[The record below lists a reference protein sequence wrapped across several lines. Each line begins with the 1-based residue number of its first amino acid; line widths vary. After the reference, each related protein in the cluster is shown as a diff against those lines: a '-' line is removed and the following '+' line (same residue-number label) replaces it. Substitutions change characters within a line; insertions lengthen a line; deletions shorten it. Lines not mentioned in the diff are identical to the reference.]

1 MDVTLYLKRFDADGY
16 IALDL
21 FKDEKIEINLQI
33 KNLTDISKVR
43 TDFTQNFT
51 IPCSPTNNKMFD
63 YWYSGDVLR
72 RDDSQA
78 NAYNANI
85 RVDAYIEVNQT
96 PFRYGSLQLDSA
108 KLKNGVP
115 NSYSV
120 TFFGAGVGLSDKF
133 GEDELKDLF
142 QNITTY
148 DHPYSSTVIN
158 SLNTASLNSG
168 DVYYPLI
175 SAKTYLRY
183 GTSIDFDLNDT
194 DNIIEYKDFKPA
206 LRLIRI
212 IEAIET
218 KYNLTFSRD
227 FFDRSIFYNLFM
239 WMHRDANR
247 LLPSSTP
254 LAINYTSLTVNT
266 SDWAEATPEINT
278 TTDSVIVDWA
288 NNFPNYDI
296 LQPFVSIKLKINT
309 SSLEKYKIQVFDNGE
324 LYNTYENQQGNITL
338 NIYEKYYSEDNNNH
352 LFTFI
357 LTAIETQITFTSNL
371 IYQARFINLPL
382 IIGVMATY
390 SYRKLTATSASQT
403 TANTIVKISEQIPN
417 IKVKDFFNSL
427 IVQFNL
433 ILKSTSSS
441 NYYIDTLDNWYS
453 KGKSYDISNLIDLKD
468 ITVNK
473 PKAKKFIEFKYQ
485 KATAILGNQYFDNN
499 QIGYGDL
506 KADFQIQG
514 DELKMESKFEN
525 MMFERLVNNSTTTLT
540 DYQCGFA
547 VDKTLAPV
555 KTAPLVFYR
564 NGFDTGGNIYI
575 KTAITPSPVN
585 ATFTSTWHTATE
597 DNRTLEQVTNTLNF
611 GADNSTYFY
620 QPLTNSL
627 YFNFWETYIED
638 LYNKQTRVLNVK
650 GKMPI
655 RILQR
660 LGLNDRFI
668 IGQKKYKI
676 SSLKVDLTTS
686 ECDIEVFSDFS
697 LPFDSYDNTTS
708 LRVDSTDYTVDSEL
722 LSVDADS
729 IHEPVTTYIINGVS
743 LTVYNATK
751 GEEHFE
757 VKIDSNTNWTATPL
771 NNWIT
776 VNKTTGNASDYIRVS
791 IPINT
796 GSARSGDLKIT
807 IGTTDFNIEIN
818 QL

>member
-33 KNLTDISKVR
+33 KNLSDISKVR

-115 NSYSV
+115 DSYSV

-142 QNITTY
+142 QTITTY
-148 DHPYSSTVIN
+148 DHTYSSSVIN
-158 SLNTASLNSG
+158 SLNTASINSG

-183 GTSIDFDLNDT
+183 GSNNSFDLNLST
-194 DNIIEYKDFKPA
+194 NTIQYQDFKPA

-212 IEAIET
+212 IEAIEQ

-239 WMHRDANR
+239 WMHRDADR
-247 LLPSSTP
+247 IKSSSTP
-254 LAINYTSLTVNT
+254 LLINYTSLTVNIAN
-266 SDWAEATPEINT
+266 WAVPTPEINI
-278 TTDSVIVDWA
+278 TTDSVNIDWV
-288 NNFPNYDI
+288 NNFPSVYYNNAIGI
-296 LQPFVSIKLKINT
+296 LLRITPTTNNL
-309 SSLEKYKIQVFDNGE
+309 YKVEVFDNGI
-324 LYNTYENQQGNITL
+324 LYNTYNNLQGYVEL
-338 NIYEKYYSEDNNNH
+338 NPYNTTYNDDSNNH
-352 LFTFI
+352 LFTYKI
-357 LTAIETQITFTSNL
+357 TAIEGQLTFTTVL
-371 IYQARFINLPL
+371 IYIAHAIVSGFGRRIL
-382 IIGVMATY
+382 
-390 SYRKLTATSASQT
+390 SATSTSQT
-403 TANTIVKISEQIPN
+403 TTNAIVKIYEQIPN
-417 IKVKDFFNSL
+417 MKVKDFFNSL
-427 IVQFNL
+427 IIQFNL

-473 PKAKKFIEFKYQ
+473 TKAKKFIEFKYQ

-525 MMFERLVNNSTTTLT
+525 MMFERLVNSATNVAT

-547 VDKTLAPV
+547 VDKNLAPV
-555 KTAPLVFYR
+555 KTAPLLFYR

-575 KTAITPSPVN
+575 KTASPTN

-597 DNRTLEQVTNTLNF
+597 DNRTVEQVTNTLNF

-620 QPLTNSL
+620 HPLINSL
-627 YFNFWETYIED
+627 YLNFWQTYIED

-686 ECDIEVFSDFS
+686 QCDIEVFSDFS
-697 LPFDSYDNTTS
+697 APSDSYDNTTS

-729 IHEPVTTYIINGVS
+729 IHEPVTSYIINGVS

>member
-33 KNLTDISKVR
+33 KNLSDISKVR

-51 IPCSPTNNKMFD
+51 IPCSDTNNKMFD

-85 RVDAYIEVNQT
+85 RVDAYIEVNST

-142 QNITTY
+142 QNIQTY
-148 DHPYSSTVIN
+148 DHDYNANVIQ
-158 SLNTASLNSG
+158 SLNTNYFGNNS
-168 DVYYPLI
+168 VYYPLI
-175 SAKTYLRY
+175 SAKTYLKY
-183 GTSIDFDLNDT
+183 ATSNDFDLHNNANT
-194 DNIIEYKDFKPA
+194 INYKDFKPA

-227 FFDRSIFYNLFM
+227 FFDRAIFYNLFM
-239 WMHRDANR
+239 WMHRDADR

-254 LAINYTSLTVNT
+254 LAINYTSLVVNQA
-266 SDWAEATPEINT
+266 DWALATPEINIS
-278 TTDSVIVDWA
+278 TDSVAVNWD
-288 NNFPNYDI
+288 NFPTNVTSNRI
-296 LQPFVSIKLKINT
+296 FISLKILT
-309 SSLEKYKIQVFDNGE
+309 SSPYKYKIEVFDNGL
-324 LYNTYENQQGNITL
+324 LYNTYNNLQFNTTTT
-338 NIYEKYYSEDNNNH
+338 IYLKQRSEDSNNH
-352 LFTFI
+352 LFTFK
-357 LTAIETQITFTSNL
+357 LTAIEEQITFTSTLGYEGRRTLYNV
-371 IYQARFINLPL
+371 YDEPYA
-382 IIGVMATY
+382 V
-390 SYRKLTATSASQT
+390 YRRLTATAASQT
-403 TANTIVKISEQIPN
+403 TANSIVKISEQIPN

-427 IVQFNL
+427 IIQFNL
-433 ILKSTSSS
+433 ILKSSSSS
-441 NYYIDTLDNWYS
+441 NYYVDTLDNWYS

-473 PKAKKFIEFKYQ
+473 AKAKKFIEFKYQ
-485 KATAILGNQYFDNN
+485 KAEAILGKQYFENN
-499 QIGYGDL
+499 AIGYGDL
-506 KADFQIQG
+506 KADFQISG

-525 MMFERLVNNSTTTLT
+525 MMFERVVNNSTSVPT

-547 VDKTLAPV
+547 IDKSYAPV

-575 KTAITPSPVN
+575 QTPVG
-585 ATFTSTWHTATE
+585 ALAFTRTWHTATE
-597 DNRTLEQVTNTLNF
+597 DNRTLEQVTNSLNF
-611 GADNSTYFY
+611 GDDNSTYFY

-627 YFNFWETYIED
+627 YYNFWQTYIED
-638 LYNKQTRVLNVK
+638 LYNKQTRILNVK

-686 ECDIEVFSDFS
+686 QCDIEVFSDFS
-697 LPFDSYDNTTS
+697 APFDSYDDTIS

-729 IHEPVTTYIINGVS
+729 IHLPVTSYIINGVS
-743 LTVYNATK
+743 LTEYNATK

-757 VKIDSNTNWTATPL
+757 VKIDANTNWTATPL

-776 VNKTTGNASDYIRVS
+776 VNKTTGNASDYIRVT

>member
-33 KNLTDISKVR
+33 KNLSDISKVR

-85 RVDAYIEVNQT
+85 RVDSYIEVNQT

-115 NSYSV
+115 DSYSV

-133 GEDELKDLF
+133 GEDELKHLF
-142 QNITTY
+142 QTITTY
-148 DHPYSSTVIN
+148 DHTYSSSVIN
-158 SLNTASLNSG
+158 SLNTASINSG

-183 GTSIDFDLNDT
+183 GSNNAFDLNLSTNTID
-194 DNIIEYKDFKPA
+194 YKDFKPA

-212 IEAIET
+212 IEAIEQ

-239 WMHRDANR
+239 WMHRDADIIKS
-247 LLPSSTP
+247 SSTP
-254 LAINYTSLTVNT
+254 LLINYTSLTVFDAN
-266 SDWAEATPEINT
+266 WAVPTPEINI
-278 TTDSVIVDWA
+278 TTDSVNIDWV
-288 NNFPNYDI
+288 NNFPSVYYNNAI
-296 LQPFVSIKLKINT
+296 GMLLRITPTTNNL
-309 SSLEKYKIQVFDNGE
+309 YKVEVFDNGI
-324 LYNTYENQQGNITL
+324 LYNTYNNLQGYVEL
-338 NIYEKYYSEDNNNH
+338 NPYNTTYNDDSNNH
-352 LFTFI
+352 LFTYKI
-357 LTAIETQITFTSNL
+357 TAIEGQLTFTTVL
-371 IYQARFINLPL
+371 IYIAQKIVGGFGRRIL
-382 IIGVMATY
+382 
-390 SYRKLTATSASQT
+390 SATSTSQT
-403 TANTIVKISEQIPN
+403 TTNAIVKIYEQIPN
-417 IKVKDFFNSL
+417 MKVKDFFNSL
-427 IVQFNL
+427 IIQFNL

-473 PKAKKFIEFKYQ
+473 TKAKKFIEFKYQ

-525 MMFERLVNNSTTTLT
+525 MMFERLVNSATNVAT

-547 VDKTLAPV
+547 VDKNLAPV
-555 KTAPLVFYR
+555 KTAPLLFYR

-575 KTAITPSPVN
+575 KTASPAN

-597 DNRTLEQVTNTLNF
+597 DNRTLDQVTNTLNF

-620 QPLTNSL
+620 HPLTNSL
-627 YFNFWETYIED
+627 YYNFWKTYIED
-638 LYNKQTRVLNVK
+638 LYNKQTRVLNLK

-686 ECDIEVFSDFS
+686 QCDIEVFSDFS

-729 IHEPVTTYIINGVS
+729 IHEPVTSYIINGVS

>member
-33 KNLTDISKVR
+33 KNLSDISKVR

-133 GEDELKDLF
+133 GEDELKHLF
-142 QNITTY
+142 ETITTY
-148 DHPYSSTVIN
+148 DHTYSSSVIN
-158 SLNTASLNSG
+158 SLNTASINSG

-175 SAKTYLRY
+175 SAQSYLRY
-183 GTSIDFDLNDT
+183 GTNNNYDLNFST
-194 DNIIEYKDFKPA
+194 NTIEYKDFKPA
-206 LRLIRI
+206 LRVIRI
-212 IEAIET
+212 IEAIEQ

-227 FFDRSIFYNLFM
+227 FFDRAIFYNLFM
-239 WMHRDANR
+239 WLHRDTGR
-247 LLPSSTP
+247 LKQSSTS
-254 LAINYTSLTVNT
+254 LLINYTSLNVIQA
-266 SDWAEATPEINT
+266 DWALATPEINI
-278 TTDSVIVDWA
+278 TTDSVNIDWV
-288 NNFPNYDI
+288 NNFTSLAYRDI
-296 LQPFVSIKLKINT
+296 GIILWVYPTTNNL
-309 SSLEKYKIQVFDNGE
+309 YKVDVFDNGI
-324 LYNTYENQQGNITL
+324 LYYTYDNLQGNVMLNPYNTTWQ
-338 NIYEKYYSEDNNNH
+338 DDPNNH
-352 LFTFI
+352 LFTYKI
-357 LTAIETQITFTSNL
+357 SAIEGQLTFTTVL
-371 IYQARFINLPL
+371 R
-382 IIGVMATY
+382 Y
-390 SYRKLTATSASQT
+390 SGRQFNAGILKQRRIDATSASQT
-403 TANTIVKISEQIPN
+403 TTNAIVKISEQIPN
-417 IKVKDFFNSL
+417 MKVKDFFNSL
-427 IVQFNL
+427 IIQFNL

-453 KGKSYDISNLIDLKD
+453 KGKSYDISNLIDLKE

-506 KADFQIQG
+506 KADFKIQG

-525 MMFERLVNNSTTTLT
+525 MMFERLVNSATTIAT

-555 KTAPLVFYR
+555 KTAPLLFYR

-597 DNRTLEQVTNTLNF
+597 DNKVVDQVTNTLNF

-627 YFNFWETYIED
+627 YHNFWETYIED

-686 ECDIEVFSDFS
+686 QCDIEVFSDFS
-697 LPFDSYDNTTS
+697 DPFDSYDNTTS

-729 IHEPVTTYIINGVS
+729 IHEPVTSYIINGVS

-776 VNKTTGNASDYIRVS
+776 VNKTTGNASDYIRVT

>member
-85 RVDAYIEVNQT
+85 RVDAYIEVNST

-142 QNITTY
+142 QNIQTY
-148 DHPYSSTVIN
+148 DHPYNANVIQ
-158 SLNTASLNSG
+158 SLNTNYFGNNS
-168 DVYYPLI
+168 VYYPLI
-175 SAKTYLRY
+175 SAKTYLKY
-183 GTSIDFDLNDT
+183 ATSNDFDLHNNANT
-194 DNIIEYKDFKPA
+194 INYKDFKPA
-206 LRLIRI
+206 LRLIKI

-227 FFDRSIFYNLFM
+227 FFDRAIFYNLFM
-239 WMHRDANR
+239 WLHRDADR

-254 LAINYTSLTVNT
+254 LAINYTSLVVNQA
-266 SDWAEATPEINT
+266 DWALATPEINIS
-278 TTDSVIVDWA
+278 TDSVAVNWA
-288 NNFPNYDI
+288 NFPNNVTTNRI
-296 LQPFVSIKLKINT
+296 FIGFRIFT
-309 SSLEKYKIQVFDNGE
+309 SSPYKYKIEVFDNGL
-324 LYNTYENQQGNITL
+324 LYNTYNNLQFNTTTT
-338 NIYEKYYSEDNNNH
+338 IYLKQRSEDSNNH
-352 LFTFI
+352 LFTFK
-357 LTAIETQITFTSNL
+357 LTAIEEQITFTSTLVYEGRRTLYNV
-371 IYQARFINLPL
+371 YDQPYD
-382 IIGVMATY
+382 V
-390 SYRKLTATSASQT
+390 YRILTATTAAQT
-403 TANTIVKISEQIPN
+403 TANSIVKISEQIPN
-417 IKVKDFFNSL
+417 MKVKDFFNSL
-427 IVQFNL
+427 IIQFNL
-433 ILKSTSSS
+433 ILKSSSSS
-441 NYYIDTLDNWYS
+441 NYYVDTLDNWYS

-473 PKAKKFIEFKYQ
+473 AKAKKFIEFKYQ
-485 KATAILGNQYFDNN
+485 KAEAILGKQYFENN
-499 QIGYGDL
+499 AIGYGDL
-506 KADFQIQG
+506 KADFQISG

-525 MMFERLVNNSTTTLT
+525 MMFERVVNNSTSIPT

-547 VDKTLAPV
+547 IDKTLAPV

-575 KTAITPSPVN
+575 QTPV
-585 ATFTSTWHTATE
+585 AALAFTRTWHTATE

-611 GADNSTYFY
+611 GADSSTYFY
-620 QPLTNSL
+620 QFLDNSL
-627 YFNFWETYIED
+627 YFNFWQTYIED

-697 LPFDSYDNTTS
+697 APFDSYDDTIS

-729 IHEPVTTYIINGVS
+729 IHLPVTSYIINGVS
-743 LTVYNATK
+743 LTEYNATK

-757 VKIDSNTNWTATPL
+757 VKIDANTNWTATPL

>member
-43 TDFTQNFT
+43 TDFTQNFS

-183 GTSIDFDLNDT
+183 GTSDNFDLNYTTNTID
-194 DNIIEYKDFKPA
+194 YKDFKPA

-218 KYNLTFSRD
+218 KYNITFSRD

-239 WMHRDANR
+239 WLHRDADR
-247 LLPSSTP
+247 IKASSTP
-254 LAINYTSLTVNT
+254 LIT
-266 SDWAEATPEINT
+266 DFIT
-278 TTDSVIVDWA
+278 TTVYQETPDAAAWTGVPLPYDLATNIIKV
-288 NNFPNYDI
+288 NFDYFPTQT
-296 LQPFVSIKLKINT
+296 LQSSRYRRIAIKVKIFTT
-309 SSLEKYKIQVFDNGE
+309 STN
-324 LYNTYENQQGNITL
+324 LYNVGLYKGNDLYSEKTNLKGNVFITL
-338 NIYEKYYSEDNNNH
+338 FDKKNNEDSTSH
-352 LFTFI
+352 DFTI
-357 LTAIETQITFTSNL
+357 RVSSIEGNITFTS
-371 IYQARFINLPL
+371 QTFIEYISALFLYDRGIRLN
-382 IIGVMATY
+382 GT
-390 SYRKLTATSASQT
+390 TAQT
-403 TANTIVKISEQIPN
+403 TANAIIKISDQLPN

-427 IVQFNL
+427 IIQFNL

-473 PKAKKFIEFKYQ
+473 AKAKKFIEFKYQ
-485 KATAILGNQYFDNN
+485 KAEAILGKQYFENN

-525 MMFERLVNNSTTTLT
+525 MMFEKLVDSSTSLET

-547 VDKTLAPV
+547 IDKTLAPV

-575 KTAITPSPVN
+575 KTAAPTN

-597 DNRTLEQVTNTLNF
+597 DNRTLEQVTNSLNF
-611 GADNSTYFY
+611 GDDNSTYFY
-620 QPLTNSL
+620 QPITNSL
-627 YFNFWETYIED
+627 YFNFWQTYIED

-686 ECDIEVFSDFS
+686 QCDIEVFSDFS
-697 LPFDSYDNTTS
+697 LPFDSYDNTIS

-729 IHEPVTTYIINGVS
+729 IHEPVTSYIINGVS
-743 LTVYNATK
+743 LTVYNASK

>member
-33 KNLTDISKVR
+33 KNLSDISKVR

-142 QNITTY
+142 QTITTY
-148 DHPYSSTVIN
+148 DHDYTANVIQ
-158 SLNTASLNSG
+158 SLNTNYFGNNS
-168 DVYYPLI
+168 VYYPLI
-175 SAKTYLRY
+175 SAKTYLKF
-183 GTSIDFDLNDT
+183 GTSNAFDLSLNTNTID
-194 DNIIEYKDFKPA
+194 YKDFKPA
-206 LRLIRI
+206 LRLIKI
-212 IEAIET
+212 IEAIEQ

-227 FFDRSIFYNLFM
+227 FFDRAIFYNLFM
-239 WMHRDANR
+239 WMHRDADR

-254 LAINYTSLTVNT
+254 LAINYTSLVVNQA
-266 SDWAEATPEINT
+266 DWALATPEINI
-278 TTDSVIVDWA
+278 TTDTVAVNWA
-288 NNFPNYDI
+288 NFPTEYWNNRIYI
-296 LQPFVSIKLKINT
+296 YLSIFTGSIG
-309 SSLEKYKIQVFDNGE
+309 KYKIEVFDNGI
-324 LYNTYENQQGNITL
+324 LYNTYDNLQGNTTTT
-338 NIYEKYYSEDNNNH
+338 IYLKKRYEDINDH
-352 LFTFI
+352 LFTVK
-357 LTAIETQITFTSNL
+357 LTAIETQIIFSSILYCQSRRVASWNPEPD
-371 IYQARFINLPL
+371 YD
-382 IIGVMATY
+382 
-390 SYRKLTATSASQT
+390 YRVLTATGTSQT
-403 TANTIVKISEQIPN
+403 TANSIVKISEQIPN
-417 IKVKDFFNSL
+417 MKVKDFFNSL
-427 IVQFNL
+427 IIQFNL

-441 NYYIDTLDNWYS
+441 NYYVDTLDNWYS

-473 PKAKKFIEFKYQ
+473 AKAKKFIEFKYQ

-555 KTAPLVFYR
+555 KTAPLIFYR

-575 KTAITPSPVN
+575 KTAITPSPTN

-729 IHEPVTTYIINGVS
+729 IHEPVTSYILNGVS

>member
-85 RVDAYIEVNQT
+85 RVDAYIEVNST

-115 NSYSV
+115 NSYSL

-142 QNITTY
+142 QNIQTY
-148 DHPYSSTVIN
+148 DHVYNTTVIN
-158 SLNTASLNSG
+158 SLNTASLSNG

-175 SAKTYLRY
+175 SAKKYLKY
-183 GTSIDFDLNDT
+183 GTADGFDLNSNSNSIDF
-194 DNIIEYKDFKPA
+194 KDFKPA
-206 LRLIRI
+206 LRVIKI

-218 KYNLTFSRD
+218 KYNITFSRD
-227 FFDRSIFYNLFM
+227 FFDRAIFYNLFM
-239 WMHRDANR
+239 WLHRDADR
-247 LLPSSTP
+247 MKITSTP
-254 LAINYTSLTVNT
+254 LLIDYTSLIV
-266 SDWAEATPEINT
+266 DEAEWALTNPEINIT
-278 TTDSVIVDWA
+278 TNSVEVLWSTI
-288 NNFPNYDI
+288 P
-296 LQPFVSIKLKINT
+296 INQFAPSGSQRITISLLVFT
-309 SSLEKYKIQVFDNGE
+309 SSITRYKIEVFDNNE
-324 LYNTYENQQGNITL
+324 LYNTYDYQQGNINLT
-338 NIYEKYYSEDNNNH
+338 IYNKLKSQDNYYH
-352 LFTFI
+352 IFTFKI
-357 LTAIETQITFTSNL
+357 TAIEGQLTYTTNLLYSASSPIPLPFTNPVQYYYDRRRL
-371 IYQARFINLPL
+371 T
-382 IIGVMATY
+382 GV
-390 SYRKLTATSASQT
+390 SASQT
-403 TANTIVKISEQIPN
+403 TANTLVKISDQIPN

-433 ILKSTSSS
+433 ILKSSSIS
-441 NYYIDTLDNWYS
+441 NYYVDTLDNWYS

-485 KATAILGNQYFDNN
+485 KAEAILGKQYFENN
-499 QIGYGDL
+499 LIGYGDL

-514 DELKMESKFEN
+514 DELKTESKFEN
-525 MMFERLVNNSTTTLT
+525 LMFERVVNSSTNIAT

-547 VDKTLAPV
+547 IDKSLAPV

-575 KTAITPSPVN
+575 QSSIGPY
-585 ATFTSTWHTATE
+585 TFNSTWHTATE
-597 DNRTLEQVTNTLNF
+597 DNKVLDQVTNSLNF
-611 GADNSTYFY
+611 GADNSTYFL
-620 QPLTNSL
+620 QSITNSL
-627 YFNFWETYIED
+627 YSNFWETYIED

-650 GKMPI
+650 GKIPI

-697 LPFDSYDNTTS
+697 VPFDSYDNTIS

-729 IHEPVTTYIINGVS
+729 IHLPITSYIIDGVS
-743 LTVYNATK
+743 LTEYNATK
-751 GEEHFE
+751 GEENFE
-757 VKIDSNTNWTATPL
+757 VKINANTNWTATPL

-776 VNKTTGNASDYIRVS
+776 VNKTTGNSSDYIRVS

-807 IGTTDFNIEIN
+807 IGTTDFNIDIN

>member
-51 IPCSPTNNKMFD
+51 IPCSDTNNKMFD

-85 RVDAYIEVNQT
+85 RVDAYIEVNST

-148 DHPYSSTVIN
+148 DHTYNSSVIN

-175 SAKTYLRY
+175 SAKTYLKY
-183 GTSIDFDLNDT
+183 GTSNDFDLNFST
-194 DNIIEYKDFKPA
+194 NTIEYKDFKPA
-206 LRLIRI
+206 LRVIRI
-212 IEAIET
+212 IEAIEQ

-227 FFDRSIFYNLFM
+227 FFDRAIFYNLFM
-239 WMHRDANR
+239 WLHRDTGR
-247 LLPSSTP
+247 IKESSTS
-254 LAINYTSLTVNT
+254 LLINYTSLTVNAAG
-266 SDWAEATPEINT
+266 WALATPEINI
-278 TTDSVIVDWA
+278 TTDSVNIDWV
-288 NNFPNYDI
+288 NNFTSLGYRDI
-296 LQPFVSIKLKINT
+296 GILLWVYPTTNNL
-309 SSLEKYKIQVFDNGE
+309 YKVDVFDNGI
-324 LYNTYENQQGNITL
+324 LYYTYDNLQGNVMLNPYNTTWQ
-338 NIYEKYYSEDNNNH
+338 DDPNNH
-352 LFTFI
+352 LFTYKI
-357 LTAIETQITFTSNL
+357 SAIEGQLTFTTVL
-371 IYQARFINLPL
+371 R
-382 IIGVMATY
+382 Y
-390 SYRKLTATSASQT
+390 SGRQFNAGILQQRRVEATSASQT
-403 TANTIVKISEQIPN
+403 TTNAIVKISEQIPN
-417 IKVKDFFNSL
+417 MKVKDFFNSL
-427 IVQFNL
+427 IIQFNL

-506 KADFQIQG
+506 KADFKIQG

-525 MMFERLVNNSTTTLT
+525 MMFERLVDSSTSVAT

-547 VDKTLAPV
+547 VDKSLAPV
-555 KTAPLVFYR
+555 KTAPLLFYR

-597 DNRTLEQVTNTLNF
+597 DNKVVDQVTNTLNF

-627 YFNFWETYIED
+627 YHNFWETYIED

-686 ECDIEVFSDFS
+686 QCDIEVFSDFS
-697 LPFDSYDNTTS
+697 DPFDSYDNTTS

-729 IHEPVTTYIINGVS
+729 IHEPVTSYIINGVS
-743 LTVYNATK
+743 LTEYNATK

-757 VKIDSNTNWTATPL
+757 VKIDANTNWTATPL

-776 VNKTTGNASDYIRVS
+776 VNKTTGNSSDYIRVT

-796 GSARSGDLKIT
+796 GSARSGDLRIT
-807 IGTTDFNIEIN
+807 IGTTDFNIDIN

>member
-33 KNLTDISKVR
+33 KNLSDISKVR

-51 IPCSPTNNKMFD
+51 IPCSDTNNKMFD

-85 RVDAYIEVNQT
+85 RVDAYIEVNST

-142 QNITTY
+142 QNIQTY
-148 DHPYSSTVIN
+148 DHDYNANVIQ
-158 SLNTASLNSG
+158 SLNTNYFGNNS
-168 DVYYPLI
+168 VYYPLI
-175 SAKTYLRY
+175 SAKTYLKY
-183 GTSIDFDLNDT
+183 ATSNDFDLHNNANT
-194 DNIIEYKDFKPA
+194 INYKDFKPA

-227 FFDRSIFYNLFM
+227 FFDRAIFYNLFM
-239 WMHRDANR
+239 WMHRDADR

-254 LAINYTSLTVNT
+254 LAINYTSLVVNQA
-266 SDWAEATPEINT
+266 DWALATPEINIS
-278 TTDSVIVDWA
+278 TDSVAVNWD
-288 NNFPNYDI
+288 NFPTNVTSNRI
-296 LQPFVSIKLKINT
+296 FISLKILT
-309 SSLEKYKIQVFDNGE
+309 SSPYKYKIEVFDNGL
-324 LYNTYENQQGNITL
+324 LYNTYNNLQFNTTTT
-338 NIYEKYYSEDNNNH
+338 IYLKQRSEDSNNH
-352 LFTFI
+352 LFTFK
-357 LTAIETQITFTSNL
+357 LTAIEEQITFTSTLGYEGRRTLYNV
-371 IYQARFINLPL
+371 YDEPYA
-382 IIGVMATY
+382 V
-390 SYRKLTATSASQT
+390 YRRLTATAASQT
-403 TANTIVKISEQIPN
+403 TANSIVKISEQIPN

-427 IVQFNL
+427 IIQFNL
-433 ILKSTSSS
+433 ILKSSSSS
-441 NYYIDTLDNWYS
+441 NYYVDTLDNWYS

-473 PKAKKFIEFKYQ
+473 AKAKKFIEFKYQ
-485 KATAILGNQYFDNN
+485 KAEAILGKQYFENN
-499 QIGYGDL
+499 AIGYGDL
-506 KADFQIQG
+506 KADFQISG

-525 MMFERLVNNSTTTLT
+525 MMFERVVNNSTSVPT

-547 VDKTLAPV
+547 IDKSYAPV

-575 KTAITPSPVN
+575 QTPVG
-585 ATFTSTWHTATE
+585 ALAFTRTWHTATE
-597 DNRTLEQVTNTLNF
+597 DNRTLEQVTNSLNF
-611 GADNSTYFY
+611 GDDNSTYFY

-627 YFNFWETYIED
+627 YYNFWQTYIED
-638 LYNKQTRVLNVK
+638 LYNKQTRILNIK

-686 ECDIEVFSDFS
+686 QCDIEVFSDFS
-697 LPFDSYDNTTS
+697 APFDSYDDTIS

-729 IHEPVTTYIINGVS
+729 IHLPVTSYIINGVS
-743 LTVYNATK
+743 LTEYNATK

-757 VKIDSNTNWTATPL
+757 VKIDANTNWTATPL

-776 VNKTTGNASDYIRVS
+776 VNKTTGNASDYIRVT

>member
-43 TDFTQNFT
+43 TDFTQNFS

-72 RDDSQA
+72 RDDSQG

-175 SAKTYLRY
+175 SAKTYLKF
-183 GTSIDFDLNDT
+183 GTSDNFDLNDT
-194 DNIIEYKDFKPA
+194 TNTIDYKDFKPA

-212 IEAIET
+212 IQAIET
-218 KYNLTFSRD
+218 KYNITFSRD

-239 WMHRDANR
+239 WLHRDADR
-247 LLPSSTP
+247 IKASSTP
-254 LAINYTSLTVNT
+254 LIT
-266 SDWAEATPEINT
+266 DFIT
-278 TTDSVIVDWA
+278 TTVYEETPDSAAWTGVPLPYDLATNIIKV
-288 NNFPNYDI
+288 NFDYFPTQT
-296 LQPFVSIKLKINT
+296 LQSSGYRRISIKVKIFTT
-309 SSLEKYKIQVFDNGE
+309 STN
-324 LYNTYENQQGNITL
+324 LYNVGLYKGNDLYSEKTNLKGNVFITL
-338 NIYEKYYSEDNNNH
+338 FDKKNNEDSTSH
-352 LFTFI
+352 DFTI
-357 LTAIETQITFTSNL
+357 RVSSIEGNITFTS
-371 IYQARFINLPL
+371 QTFIEYISALYLYDRGIRLN
-382 IIGVMATY
+382 GT
-390 SYRKLTATSASQT
+390 TAQT
-403 TANTIVKISEQIPN
+403 TANAIIKISDQLPN

-485 KATAILGNQYFDNN
+485 KAEAILGKQYFENN

-525 MMFERLVNNSTTTLT
+525 MMFERVVNSSTSLET

-547 VDKTLAPV
+547 IDKTYAPV

-575 KTAITPSPVN
+575 KTAAPTN

-620 QPLTNSL
+620 QPLDNSL
-627 YFNFWETYIED
+627 YFNFWQTYIED

-686 ECDIEVFSDFS
+686 QCDIEVFSDFS

>member
-72 RDDSQA
+72 RDDSEA

-142 QNITTY
+142 QTITTY
-148 DHPYSSTVIN
+148 DHVYSANVIN
-158 SLNTASLNSG
+158 SLNDNYFGNNS
-168 DVYYPLI
+168 VYYPLI
-175 SAKTYLRY
+175 SAKTYLKF
-183 GTSIDFDLNDT
+183 GTSNAFDLNLNT
-194 DNIIEYKDFKPA
+194 NTINYKDFKPA
-206 LRLIRI
+206 LRLIKI

-227 FFDRSIFYNLFM
+227 FFDRAIFYNLFM
-239 WMHRDANR
+239 WMHRDADR

-254 LAINYTSLTVNT
+254 LAINYTSLVVNQA
-266 SDWAEATPEINT
+266 DWALATPEINT
-278 TTDSVIVDWA
+278 TTDSVSVNWA
-288 NNFPNYDI
+288 NFPTNVTTNRI
-296 LQPFVSIKLKINT
+296 FISLRIFT
-309 SSLEKYKIQVFDNGE
+309 SSPYKYKIEVFDNGI
-324 LYNTYENQQGNITL
+324 LYNTYNNLQFNTTTT
-338 NIYEKYYSEDNNNH
+338 IYLKQRSEDSNNH
-352 LFTFI
+352 LFTFK
-357 LTAIETQITFTSNL
+357 LTAIEEQITFTSILNYEGRRTL
-371 IYQARFINLPL
+371 YNVYNQPYD
-382 IIGVMATY
+382 V
-390 SYRKLTATSASQT
+390 YRYLTATATAQT
-403 TANTIVKISEQIPN
+403 TANSIVKISEQIPN
-417 IKVKDFFNSL
+417 MKVKDFFNSL
-427 IVQFNL
+427 IIQFNL

-473 PKAKKFIEFKYQ
+473 AKAKKFIEFKYQ
-485 KATAILGNQYFDNN
+485 KAEANLGKQYFENN
-499 QIGYGDL
+499 AIGYGDL
-506 KADFQIQG
+506 KADFQIAG
-514 DELKMESKFEN
+514 EELKMESKFEN
-525 MMFERLVNNSTTTLT
+525 MMFERVVNNSTSIPT

-547 VDKTLAPV
+547 IDKTYAPV

-564 NGFDTGGNIYI
+564 NGFDTGSNIYI
-575 KTAITPSPVN
+575 QTP
-585 ATFTSTWHTATE
+585 AGAAAFTRTWHTATE
-597 DNRTLEQVTNTLNF
+597 DNKVLDQVTNTLNF

-620 QPLTNSL
+620 QFLDNSL
-627 YFNFWETYIED
+627 YFNFWQTYIED
-638 LYNKQTRVLNVK
+638 LYNKQTRILNVK

-686 ECDIEVFSDFS
+686 QCDIEVFSDFS

-729 IHEPVTTYIINGVS
+729 IHEPVTSYIINGVS

>member
-1 MDVTLYLKRFDADGY
+1 M
-16 IALDL
+16 
-21 FKDEKIEINLQI
+21 
-33 KNLTDISKVR
+33 
-43 TDFTQNFT
+43 
-51 IPCSPTNNKMFD
+51 
-63 YWYSGDVLR
+63 
-72 RDDSQA
+72 
-78 NAYNANI
+78 
-85 RVDAYIEVNQT
+85 
-96 PFRYGSLQLDSA
+96 
-108 KLKNGVP
+108 
-115 NSYSV
+115 
-120 TFFGAGVGLSDKF
+120 
-133 GEDELKDLF
+133 
-142 QNITTY
+142 
-148 DHPYSSTVIN
+148 
-158 SLNTASLNSG
+158 
-168 DVYYPLI
+168 
-175 SAKTYLRY
+175 
-183 GTSIDFDLNDT
+183 
-194 DNIIEYKDFKPA
+194 
-206 LRLIRI
+206 
-212 IEAIET
+212 
-218 KYNLTFSRD
+218 
-227 FFDRSIFYNLFM
+227 
-239 WMHRDANR
+239 
-247 LLPSSTP
+247 
-254 LAINYTSLTVNT
+254 
-266 SDWAEATPEINT
+266 
-278 TTDSVIVDWA
+278 
-288 NNFPNYDI
+288 
-296 LQPFVSIKLKINT
+296 
-309 SSLEKYKIQVFDNGE
+309 
-324 LYNTYENQQGNITL
+324 
-338 NIYEKYYSEDNNNH
+338 
-352 LFTFI
+352 
-357 LTAIETQITFTSNL
+357 
-371 IYQARFINLPL
+371 
-382 IIGVMATY
+382 
-390 SYRKLTATSASQT
+390 
-403 TANTIVKISEQIPN
+403 
-417 IKVKDFFNSL
+417 KVKDFFNSL
-427 IVQFNL
+427 IIQFNL

-441 NYYIDTLDNWYS
+441 NYYVDTLDNWYS

-473 PKAKKFIEFKYQ
+473 AKAKKFIEFKYQ
-485 KATAILGNQYFDNN
+485 KAEAIFKTNN
-499 QIGYGDL
+499 NFENNAIGYGDL
-506 KADFQIQG
+506 KADFQISG

-525 MMFERLVNNSTTTLT
+525 MMFERLVDKITTTLT

-547 VDKTLAPV
+547 IDKTYAPV

-620 QPLTNSL
+620 QPLDNSL
-627 YFNFWETYIED
+627 YFNFWQTYIED
-638 LYNKQTRVLNVK
+638 LYNKQTRILNVK

-668 IGQKKYKI
+668 IGTKKYKI

-686 ECDIEVFSDFS
+686 QCDIEVFSDFS

-729 IHEPVTTYIINGVS
+729 IHEPVTSYIINGVS

>member
-142 QNITTY
+142 QTITTY
-148 DHPYSSTVIN
+148 DHDYNANVIQ
-158 SLNTASLNSG
+158 SLNTNYFGNNS
-168 DVYYPLI
+168 VYYPLI
-175 SAKTYLRY
+175 SAKTYLKF
-183 GTSIDFDLNDT
+183 GTSNAFDLNLNT
-194 DNIIEYKDFKPA
+194 NTINYKDFKPA
-206 LRLIRI
+206 LRLIKI

-227 FFDRSIFYNLFM
+227 FFDRAIFYNLFM
-239 WMHRDANR
+239 WMHRDADR

-254 LAINYTSLTVNT
+254 LAINYTSLVVNQA
-266 SDWAEATPEINT
+266 DWALATPEINT
-278 TTDSVIVDWA
+278 TTDSVSVNWA
-288 NNFPNYDI
+288 NFPTNVTTNRI
-296 LQPFVSIKLKINT
+296 FISLRIFT
-309 SSLEKYKIQVFDNGE
+309 SSPYKYKIEVFDNGI
-324 LYNTYENQQGNITL
+324 LYNTYNNLQFNTTTT
-338 NIYEKYYSEDNNNH
+338 IYLKQRSEDSNNH
-352 LFTFI
+352 LFTFK
-357 LTAIETQITFTSNL
+357 LTAIEEQITFTSILNYEGRRTL
-371 IYQARFINLPL
+371 YNVYNQPYD
-382 IIGVMATY
+382 V
-390 SYRKLTATSASQT
+390 YRYLTATATAQT
-403 TANTIVKISEQIPN
+403 TANSIVKISEQIPN
-417 IKVKDFFNSL
+417 MKVKDFFNSL
-427 IVQFNL
+427 IIQFNL

-473 PKAKKFIEFKYQ
+473 AKAKKFIEFKYQ
-485 KATAILGNQYFDNN
+485 KAEANLGKQYFENN
-499 QIGYGDL
+499 AIGYGDL
-506 KADFQIQG
+506 KADFQIAG
-514 DELKMESKFEN
+514 EELKMESKFEN
-525 MMFERLVNNSTTTLT
+525 MMFERVVNNSTSIPT

-547 VDKTLAPV
+547 IDKTYAPV

-575 KTAITPSPVN
+575 QTP
-585 ATFTSTWHTATE
+585 AGAAAFTRTWHTATE
-597 DNRTLEQVTNTLNF
+597 DNKVLDQVTNTLNF

-620 QPLTNSL
+620 QFLDNSL
-627 YFNFWETYIED
+627 YFNFWQTYIED
-638 LYNKQTRVLNVK
+638 LYNKQTRILNVK

-729 IHEPVTTYIINGVS
+729 IHEPITSYIINGVS
-743 LTVYNATK
+743 LTVYNASK

>member
-142 QNITTY
+142 QTITTY
-148 DHPYSSTVIN
+148 DHTYSSSVIN
-158 SLNTASLNSG
+158 SLNTTSLNSG

-175 SAKTYLRY
+175 SAKTYLKY
-183 GTSIDFDLNDT
+183 GTSVSYDLNNT
-194 DNIIEYKDFKPA
+194 ANIIEYKDFKPA

-212 IEAIET
+212 IQAIEQ

-227 FFDRSIFYNLFM
+227 FFDRAIFYNLFM
-239 WMHRDANR
+239 WMHRDADR
-247 LLPSSTP
+247 LKFTSTP
-254 LAINYTSLTVNT
+254 LVFNFLVATNSAANYFNPPISPFNILNDTVSVDWSNFPANYTNKKILIYLTIYSASLSKYNIEV
-266 SDWAEATPEINT
+266 
-278 TTDSVIVDWA
+278 
-288 NNFPNYDI
+288 YDNDI
-296 LQPFVSIKLKINT
+296 
-309 SSLEKYKIQVFDNGE
+309 
-324 LYNTYENQQGNITL
+324 LYNTYSNLQGNVQF
-338 NIYEKYYSEDNNNH
+338 NIYQKNEYEASSNEN
-352 LFTFI
+352 LFKFKI
-357 LTAIETQITFTSNL
+357 ISIDGPITFTQSVNYFAQAKFEYIERSSSVFTSNV
-371 IYQARFINLPL
+371 I
-382 IIGVMATY
+382 
-390 SYRKLTATSASQT
+390 QT
-403 TANTIVKISEQIPN
+403 TANNIVKIYEQIPN
-417 IKVKDFFNSL
+417 MKVKDFFNSL
-427 IVQFNL
+427 IIQFNL

-473 PKAKKFIEFKYQ
+473 AKAKKFIEFKYQ
-485 KATAILGNQYFDNN
+485 KAEAILGKQYFENN

-525 MMFERLVNNSTTTLT
+525 MMFERLVDIATTTLT
-540 DYQCGFA
+540 DYQCGFS
-547 VDKTLAPV
+547 VDKTYAPV
-555 KTAPLVFYR
+555 KTAPLLFYR

-575 KTAITPSPVN
+575 KTSITPSPVN

-597 DNRTLEQVTNTLNF
+597 DNKVLEQVTNTLNF

-620 QPLTNSL
+620 QPLDNSL
-627 YFNFWETYIED
+627 YYNFWQTYIED

-729 IHEPVTTYIINGVS
+729 IHEPVTTYIANGVS
-743 LTVYNATK
+743 LTQYNATK

-757 VKIDSNTNWTATPL
+757 VKIDANTNWTATPL
-771 NNWIT
+771 NNFIT

>member
-1 MDVTLYLKRFDADGY
+1 MDVTLYLKRFNADGY

-33 KNLTDISKVR
+33 KNLSDISKVR

-72 RDDSQA
+72 RDNSQA

-85 RVDAYIEVNQT
+85 RVDAYIEVNST

-142 QNITTY
+142 RNIQTY
-148 DHPYSSTVIN
+148 DHTHNSSIIN
-158 SLNTASLNSG
+158 SLNTASLSNG
-168 DVYYPLI
+168 NVYYPLI
-175 SAKTYLRY
+175 SAKTYLKY
-183 GTSIDFDLNDT
+183 GTSVSYDLNNT
-194 DNIIEYKDFKPA
+194 ANIIEYKDFKPA
-206 LRLIRI
+206 LRLIKI
-212 IEAIET
+212 IQAIEQ
-218 KYNLTFSRD
+218 KYNLSFSRD
-227 FFDRSIFYNLFM
+227 FFDRAIFYNLFM
-239 WMHRDANR
+239 WMHRDSDR
-247 LLPSSTP
+247 LKFTSTP
-254 LAINYTSLTVNT
+254 LSFDFGGSQILADTFMSLPMDPFDSLNNTV
-266 SDWAEATPEINT
+266 
-278 TTDSVIVDWA
+278 SVNW
-288 NNFPNYDI
+288 NNFPANYHTKR
-296 LQPFVSIKLKINT
+296 IKLEFNVTTTSANSYNVEVYDNGSIYNTFSNLQGNT
-309 SSLEKYKIQVFDNGE
+309 SIVF
-324 LYNTYENQQGNITL
+324 YQQTQ
-338 NIYEKYYSEDNNNH
+338 SEDNNPH
-352 LFTFI
+352 LFSFKIISIDGSMTFNQYV
-357 LTAIETQITFTSNL
+357 LHKAWAREPVQTTQG
-371 IYQARFINLPL
+371 IYERYNE
-382 IIGVMATY
+382 IGSLQSV
-390 SYRKLTATSASQT
+390 QT
-403 TANTIVKISEQIPN
+403 TANNVVKIYEQIPN
-417 IKVKDFFNSL
+417 MKVKDFFNSL
-427 IVQFNL
+427 IIQFNL

-441 NYYIDTLDNWYS
+441 SYYVDTLDNWYS

-506 KADFQIQG
+506 KADFKIQG

-525 MMFERLVNNSTTTLT
+525 MMFERVVDKLTNTKT

-547 VDKTLAPV
+547 VDKSYAPV

-575 KTAITPSPVN
+575 KTAISPSPVN

-597 DNRTLEQVTNTLNF
+597 DNRTLEQVTNSLNF

-620 QPLTNSL
+620 QPVTNSL
-627 YFNFWETYIED
+627 FHNFWETYIKD

-686 ECDIEVFSDFS
+686 QCDIEVFSDFS
-697 LPFDSYDNTTS
+697 APFDSYDDTNS

-729 IHEPVTTYIINGVS
+729 IHDPVTSYILNGVS

>member
-142 QNITTY
+142 QTITTY
-148 DHPYSSTVIN
+148 DHTYSSSVIN

-175 SAKTYLRY
+175 SAKTYLKY
-183 GTSIDFDLNDT
+183 GTSNDFDLNDT
-194 DNIIEYKDFKPA
+194 DNIINYKDFKPA
-206 LRLIRI
+206 LRLIKI
-212 IEAIET
+212 IEAIEQ

-227 FFDRSIFYNLFM
+227 FFDRAIFYNLFM
-239 WMHRDANR
+239 WMHRDADR

-254 LAINYTSLTVNT
+254 LAINYTSLVVNLA
-266 SDWAEATPEINT
+266 DWAVATSEINIS
-278 TTDSVIVDWA
+278 TDSVAVKWA
-288 NNFPNYDI
+288 NFPSEDSTNRIYI
-296 LQPFVSIKLKINT
+296 YLSIFT
-309 SSLEKYKIQVFDNGE
+309 ASPYKYKIEVFDNTI
-324 LYNTYENQQGNITL
+324 LYNTYDNLQGNTITI
-338 NIYEKYYSEDNNNH
+338 IYLKKRYMDINDH
-352 LFTFI
+352 LFTFK
-357 LTAIETQITFTSNL
+357 LTAIEEQMTFTSSLYYEGRWVGSWNPEPD
-371 IYQARFINLPL
+371 Y
-382 IIGVMATY
+382 G
-390 SYRKLTATSASQT
+390 YRVLTAAGTSQT
-403 TANTIVKISEQIPN
+403 TANSIIKIYEQIPN
-417 IKVKDFFNSL
+417 MKVKDFFNSL
-427 IVQFNL
+427 IIQFNL
-433 ILKSTSSS
+433 ILKSSSS
-441 NYYIDTLDNWYS
+441 NNYYVDTLDNWYS

-473 PKAKKFIEFKYQ
+473 AKAKKFIEFKYQ
-485 KATAILGNQYFDNN
+485 KAEAILGKQYFENN
-499 QIGYGDL
+499 AIGYGDL
-506 KADFQIQG
+506 KANFQISG

-525 MMFERLVNNSTTTLT
+525 MMFERVVNNSTNIPT

-547 VDKTLAPV
+547 IDKTYAPV

-611 GADNSTYFY
+611 GADTSTYFY
-620 QPLTNSL
+620 QFLNNSL
-627 YFNFWETYIED
+627 YNNFWETYIED

-697 LPFDSYDNTTS
+697 APFDSYDNTTS

-729 IHEPVTTYIINGVS
+729 IHEPVTTYILNGVS

>member
-33 KNLTDISKVR
+33 KNLSDISKVR

-85 RVDAYIEVNQT
+85 RVDAYIEVNST

-142 QNITTY
+142 QTITTY
-148 DHPYSSTVIN
+148 DHVYSSSFIN
-158 SLNTASLNSG
+158 SLNTASINSG

-175 SAKTYLRY
+175 SAQSYLRY
-183 GTSIDFDLNDT
+183 GTNDNYDLNSSANT
-194 DNIIEYKDFKPA
+194 IQYQDFKPA
-206 LRLIRI
+206 LRVIRI
-212 IEAIET
+212 IEAIEQ

-239 WMHRDANR
+239 WMHRDTGR
-247 LLPSSTP
+247 LKESSTS
-254 LAINYTSLTVNT
+254 LLINYTSLNVLQAN
-266 SDWAEATPEINT
+266 WAVATPEINI
-278 TTDSVIVDWA
+278 TTDSVKIDWV
-288 NNFPNYDI
+288 NNFTTIGYRDIRILLWVYPTTNNY
-296 LQPFVSIKLKINT
+296 
-309 SSLEKYKIQVFDNGE
+309 YKVELFDNGI
-324 LYNTYENQQGNITL
+324 LYNTYDGLQGNVML
-338 NIYEKYYSEDNNNH
+338 NPYNTTWQNDPNNH
-352 LFTFI
+352 LFTYKI
-357 LTAIETQITFTSNL
+357 TAIEGQLTFTTVLRYTGRQSISGNVL
-371 IYQARFINLPL
+371 SRTLQ
-382 IIGVMATY
+382 
-390 SYRKLTATSASQT
+390 ATSASQT
-403 TANTIVKISEQIPN
+403 TTNAIVKISEQIPN
-417 IKVKDFFNSL
+417 MKVKDFFNSL

-433 ILKSTSSS
+433 ILKSSSSS

-506 KADFQIQG
+506 KADFKIQG

-525 MMFERLVNNSTTTLT
+525 MMFERLVNSATTIAT

-555 KTAPLVFYR
+555 KTAPLLFYR

-575 KTAITPSPVN
+575 KTAITPSPIN

-597 DNRTLEQVTNTLNF
+597 DNKVVDQVTNTLNF

-627 YFNFWETYIED
+627 YYNFWKTYIED

-686 ECDIEVFSDFS
+686 QCSIEVFSDFS
-697 LPFDSYDNTTS
+697 DPSDSYDNTTS

-729 IHEPVTTYIINGVS
+729 IHEPVTTYVINGVS

-757 VKIDSNTNWTATPL
+757 VKIDANTNWTATPL

>member
-85 RVDAYIEVNQT
+85 RVDAYIEINQT
-96 PFRYGSLQLDSA
+96 PFRYGSLQLDNA

-120 TFFGAGVGLSDKF
+120 TFFGAAVGLSDKF
-133 GEDELKDLF
+133 GEDELNDLF
-142 QNITTY
+142 QTITTY
-148 DHPYSSTVIN
+148 DHNYSSSVIN
-158 SLNTASLNSG
+158 SLNNSSLNNG

-175 SAKTYLRY
+175 SAKSYLRF
-183 GTSIDFDLNDT
+183 GTINDFDLNYT
-194 DNIIEYKDFKPA
+194 ANIIDYKDFKPA
-206 LRLIRI
+206 LRVIKI
-212 IEAIET
+212 IEAMEA

-227 FFDRSIFYNLFM
+227 FFDRAIFYNLFM
-239 WMHRDANR
+239 WMHRDADR
-247 LLPSSTP
+247 IKSSSTP
-254 LAINYTSLTVNT
+254 LI
-266 SDWAEATPEINT
+266 
-278 TTDSVIVDWA
+278 TDFISADVISALPNGAWDAVPLPYDLA
-288 NNFPNYDI
+288 NNIVKVNFNFFPTAVLQSNGVRRIIIKTKIFTTSTNLYNVGLYKGNI
-296 LQPFVSIKLKINT
+296 LYEEQTYLQGNVNLVLFDKRLSEDASNHDFTIRVSSVEGFITFTAETIIIYT
-309 SSLEKYKIQVFDNGE
+309 SSLAQNDRTIK
-324 LYNTYENQQGNITL
+324 L
-338 NIYEKYYSEDNNNH
+338 NA
-352 LFTFI
+352 T
-357 LTAIETQITFTSNL
+357 TA
-371 IYQARFINLPL
+371 
-382 IIGVMATY
+382 
-390 SYRKLTATSASQT
+390 QT
-403 TANTIVKISEQIPN
+403 TTNAIVKIYEQIPN

-427 IVQFNL
+427 IIQFNL
-433 ILKSTSSS
+433 ILKSSSS
-441 NYYIDTLDNWYS
+441 NYYYVDTLDNWYS

-473 PKAKKFIEFKYQ
+473 AKAKKFIEFKYQ

-514 DELKMESKFEN
+514 DELKMETKFEN
-525 MMFERLVNNSTTTLT
+525 LMFEKLVNSSTNVATE
-540 DYQCGFA
+540 YQCGFA
-547 VDKTLAPV
+547 IDKTLAPI
-555 KTAPLVFYR
+555 KTAPLLFYR
-564 NGFDTGGNIYI
+564 NGFDTGDNIYI

-585 ATFTSTWHTATE
+585 ATFNTTWHTATE
-597 DNRTLEQVTNTLNF
+597 DNKELEQVTNTLNF
-611 GADNSTYFY
+611 GDDNSTYFY
-620 QPLTNSL
+620 QPLVNSL
-627 YFNFWETYIED
+627 YYNFWKTFIED

-686 ECDIEVFSDFS
+686 QCDIEVFSDFS
-697 LPFDSYDNTTS
+697 APFDSFDNTTS

-729 IHEPVTTYIINGVS
+729 IHEPVTSYIVNGVS
-743 LTVYNATK
+743 LSVYNATK

-757 VKIDSNTNWTATPL
+757 VKIDANTNWTATPL
-771 NNWIT
+771 NNFIS
-776 VNKTTGNASDYIRVS
+776 VNKTTGNMSDYIRVT
-791 IPINT
+791 IPTNV
-796 GSARSGDLKIT
+796 GSARTGDLRIT
-807 IGTTDFNIEIN
+807 IGTIDYNIEIN

>member
-33 KNLTDISKVR
+33 KNLSDISKVR

-72 RDDSQA
+72 RDNSQA

-183 GTSIDFDLNDT
+183 GTSGNFDLKDT
-194 DNIIEYKDFKPA
+194 ANIIEYKDFKPA

-212 IEAIET
+212 IQAIEQ

-239 WMHRDANR
+239 WMHRDADR
-247 LLPSSTP
+247 IKAISTP
-254 LAINYTSLTVNT
+254 LVLDFI
-266 SDWAEATPEINT
+266 T
-278 TTDSVIVDWA
+278 TTVYEETPSPTQWTGVPLPYDLATNIIKVNFDW
-288 NNFPNYDI
+288 FPTQT
-296 LQPFVSIKLKINT
+296 LQSSGYRRIFIQLKIFTT
-309 SSLEKYKIQVFDNGE
+309 STNFYNVGLYKGDD
-324 LYNTYENQQGNITL
+324 LYSEQTNLQGNVTL
-338 NIYEKYYSEDNNNH
+338 T
-352 LFTFI
+352 LFDKKNTVDSTSHDFTI
-357 LTAIETQITFTSNL
+357 RVSSIEGNITFTS
-371 IYQARFINLPL
+371 QTFINYISAIYAYDRGIRLN
-382 IIGVMATY
+382 GT
-390 SYRKLTATSASQT
+390 TAQT
-403 TANTIVKISEQIPN
+403 TANAIVKISEQIPN

-427 IVQFNL
+427 IIQFNL

-473 PKAKKFIEFKYQ
+473 AKAKKFIEFKYQ
-485 KATAILGNQYFDNN
+485 KAEAILGNQYFENN

-514 DELKMESKFEN
+514 DELKMECKFEN
-525 MMFERLVNNSTTTLT
+525 MMFEKLVDSSISLPTN
-540 DYQCGFA
+540 YQCGFA
-547 VDKTLAPV
+547 IDKTLAPV
-555 KTAPLVFYR
+555 KTAPLLFYR

-575 KTAITPSPVN
+575 KTAITPSPTN

-597 DNRTLEQVTNTLNF
+597 DNRTIEQVTNTLNF

-620 QPLTNSL
+620 QPLDNSL
-627 YFNFWETYIED
+627 YYNFWQTYIED

-729 IHEPVTTYIINGVS
+729 IHEPVTSYIINGVS

>member
-51 IPCSPTNNKMFD
+51 IPCSDTNNKMFD
-63 YWYSGDVLR
+63 YWYSGDVLK

-78 NAYNANI
+78 NTYNANI
-85 RVDAYIEVNQT
+85 RVDAYIEVNST

-108 KLKNGVP
+108 KLKNGMP

-142 QNITTY
+142 QTITTY
-148 DHPYSSTVIN
+148 DHTYNSSVIN

-175 SAKTYLRY
+175 SAKTYLKY
-183 GTSIDFDLNDT
+183 GTSNDFDLNLST
-194 DNIIEYKDFKPA
+194 NTINYKDFKPA
-206 LRLIRI
+206 LRIIRI
-212 IEAIET
+212 IEAIEQ

-227 FFDRSIFYNLFM
+227 FFDRAIFYNLFM
-239 WMHRDANR
+239 WLHRDANR

-254 LAINYTSLTVNT
+254 LPLNFTSLTVNLA
-266 SDWAEATPEINT
+266 DWAVATPEINL
-278 TTDSVIVDWA
+278 TTDSVAVLWS
-288 NNFPNYDI
+288 NFPTV
-296 LQPFVSIKLKINT
+296 VSTNRTYIYLRIFT
-309 SSLEKYKIQVFDNGE
+309 SSPYKYKIEVFDNTI
-324 LYNTYENQQGNITL
+324 LYNTYNDLQGNTTTI
-338 NIYEKYYSEDNNNH
+338 IYLKKRYEDINNH
-352 LFTFI
+352 LFTFK
-357 LTAIETQITFTSNL
+357 LTAIEEQMTFTSTLYCESRWVRSWNPEPD
-371 IYQARFINLPL
+371 YD
-382 IIGVMATY
+382 
-390 SYRKLTATSASQT
+390 YRILTATGTSQT
-403 TANTIVKISEQIPN
+403 TANSIIKIYEQIPN
-417 IKVKDFFNSL
+417 MKVKDFFNSL
-427 IVQFNL
+427 IIQFNL
-433 ILKSTSSS
+433 ILKSSSSS
-441 NYYIDTLDNWYS
+441 NYYVDTLDNWYS

-473 PKAKKFIEFKYQ
+473 SKAKKFIEFKYQ
-485 KATAILGNQYFDNN
+485 KAEAILGKQYFENN

-525 MMFERLVNNSTTTLT
+525 MMFERLVNNSINVPT

-547 VDKTLAPV
+547 IDKSLAPV

-575 KTAITPSPVN
+575 KTAISPSPVN

-620 QPLTNSL
+620 QPLDNSL
-627 YFNFWETYIED
+627 YHNFWQTYIED

-697 LPFDSYDNTTS
+697 APFDSYNDTIS

-729 IHEPVTTYIINGVS
+729 IHLPITTYILNGVS
-743 LTVYNATK
+743 LTEYNATK

-757 VKIDSNTNWTATPL
+757 VKIDANTNWTATPL

-791 IPINT
+791 LPINT

-807 IGTTDFNIEIN
+807 IGTTDFNIDIN

>member
-1 MDVTLYLKRFDADGY
+1 L
-16 IALDL
+16 
-21 FKDEKIEINLQI
+21 
-33 KNLTDISKVR
+33 
-43 TDFTQNFT
+43 
-51 IPCSPTNNKMFD
+51 
-63 YWYSGDVLR
+63 
-72 RDDSQA
+72 
-78 NAYNANI
+78 
-85 RVDAYIEVNQT
+85 
-96 PFRYGSLQLDSA
+96 
-108 KLKNGVP
+108 
-115 NSYSV
+115 
-120 TFFGAGVGLSDKF
+120 
-133 GEDELKDLF
+133 
-142 QNITTY
+142 
-148 DHPYSSTVIN
+148 
-158 SLNTASLNSG
+158 
-168 DVYYPLI
+168 
-175 SAKTYLRY
+175 
-183 GTSIDFDLNDT
+183 
-194 DNIIEYKDFKPA
+194 
-206 LRLIRI
+206 
-212 IEAIET
+212 
-218 KYNLTFSRD
+218 
-227 FFDRSIFYNLFM
+227 
-239 WMHRDANR
+239 HRDADR
-247 LLPSSTP
+247 IKASSTP
-254 LAINYTSLTVNT
+254 LIVDFITTTVEQNTPNAGVWASVPLPYDLATNIVKVNFDWYPTEVIDSNAERRIFINFKIFPSNNNFYKVGLYKGNDLYEEQTNLQG
-266 SDWAEATPEINT
+266 NT
-278 TTDSVIVDWA
+278 TLT
-288 NNFPNYDI
+288 
-296 LQPFVSIKLKINT
+296 
-309 SSLEKYKIQVFDNGE
+309 
-324 LYNTYENQQGNITL
+324 LYNKTKT
-338 NIYEKYYSEDNNNH
+338 EDSTSH
-352 LFTFI
+352 DFTI
-357 LTAIETQITFTSNL
+357 RVSSIEGVISFTTQTFVNYNSNL
-371 IYQARFINLPL
+371 LGGYDRGIRLN
-382 IIGVMATY
+382 GT
-390 SYRKLTATSASQT
+390 TTQT
-403 TANTIVKISEQIPN
+403 TANAIVKIYEQIPN

-427 IVQFNL
+427 IIQFNL
-433 ILKSTSSS
+433 ILKSSSSS

-473 PKAKKFIEFKYQ
+473 AKAKKFIEFKYQ
-485 KATAILGNQYFDNN
+485 KAEAILGKQYFENN
-499 QIGYGDL
+499 AIGYGDL

-525 MMFERLVNNSTTTLT
+525 MLFERLVNSSTSVTT

-547 VDKTLAPV
+547 IDKSLAPV
-555 KTAPLVFYR
+555 KTAPLLFYR

-611 GADNSTYFY
+611 GDDNSTYFY

-638 LYNKQTRVLNVK
+638 LYNKQTRILNVK

-686 ECDIEVFSDFS
+686 QCDIEVFSDFS
-697 LPFDSYDNTTS
+697 APFDSYDDTIS

-729 IHEPVTTYIINGVS
+729 IHLPITSYIINGVS
-743 LTVYNATK
+743 LTEYNATK

-757 VKIDSNTNWTATPL
+757 VKIDANTNWTATPL

-776 VNKTTGNASDYIRVS
+776 VNKTTGNASDYIRVT

>member
-1 MDVTLYLKRFDADGY
+1 MDVTLYLKRFNADGY

-51 IPCSPTNNKMFD
+51 IPCSDTNNKMFD

-85 RVDAYIEVNQT
+85 RVDAYIEVNST

-142 QNITTY
+142 QNIQTY
-148 DHPYSSTVIN
+148 DHVYNANVIQ
-158 SLNTASLNSG
+158 SLNTNYFGNNS
-168 DVYYPLI
+168 VYYPLI
-175 SAKTYLRY
+175 SAKTYLKY
-183 GTSIDFDLNDT
+183 GTSNDFDLNLST
-194 DNIIEYKDFKPA
+194 NTINYKDFKPA
-206 LRLIRI
+206 LRIIRI
-212 IEAIET
+212 IEAIEQ

-227 FFDRSIFYNLFM
+227 FFDRAIFYNLFM
-239 WMHRDANR
+239 WLHRDADR

-254 LAINYTSLTVNT
+254 LSLNFTSLTVNQA
-266 SDWAEATPEINT
+266 DWGLAIPEINI
-278 TTDSVIVDWA
+278 TTDSVAVNWSD
-288 NNFPNYDI
+288 NFPTNVNSNRI
-296 LQPFVSIKLKINT
+296 FISLKIIT
-309 SSLEKYKIQVFDNGE
+309 SSPYKYKIEVFDNNI
-324 LYNTYENQQGNITL
+324 LYNTYNNLQYTTTTI
-338 NIYEKYYSEDNNNH
+338 IYLKQKSEDNNNH
-352 LFTFI
+352 LFTFR
-357 LTAIETQITFTSNL
+357 LTAIEEQITFTSSLLYQGRRTLYN
-371 IYQARFINLPL
+371 IYNE
-382 IIGVMATY
+382 
-390 SYRKLTATSASQT
+390 SYYLYRTLTATGASQT
-403 TANTIVKISEQIPN
+403 TANSIVKISEQIPN

-427 IVQFNL
+427 IIQFNL
-433 ILKSTSSS
+433 ILKSSSSS
-441 NYYIDTLDNWYS
+441 NYYVDTLDNWYS

-473 PKAKKFIEFKYQ
+473 SKAKKFIEFKYQ
-485 KATAILGNQYFDNN
+485 KAEAILGKQYFENN

-525 MMFERLVNNSTTTLT
+525 MMFERVVNNSTSVPT

-547 VDKTLAPV
+547 IDKSLAPV

-597 DNRTLEQVTNTLNF
+597 DNKVLEQVTNTLNF

-627 YFNFWETYIED
+627 YYNFWQTYIED

-686 ECDIEVFSDFS
+686 QCDIEVFSDFS
-697 LPFDSYDNTTS
+697 VPFDSYDDTIS

-729 IHEPVTTYIINGVS
+729 IHLPITSYIINGVS
-743 LTVYNATK
+743 LTEYNATK

-776 VNKTTGNASDYIRVS
+776 VNKTTGNSSDYIRVS
-791 IPINT
+791 IAINT

-807 IGTTDFNIEIN
+807 IGTTDFNIDIN